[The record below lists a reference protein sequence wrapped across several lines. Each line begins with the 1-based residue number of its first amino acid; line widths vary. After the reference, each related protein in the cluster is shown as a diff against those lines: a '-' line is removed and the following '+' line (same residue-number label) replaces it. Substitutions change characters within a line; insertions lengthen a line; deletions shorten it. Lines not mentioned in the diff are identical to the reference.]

1 MSLDKIA
8 PKEKTIG
15 ANTYQVRIL
24 PAGVGLRSAAK
35 LANLIGPGL
44 KGLQGGETEDKLVG
58 FFSDL
63 LSNDALADRLEYFTK
78 LFTEYT
84 SVKIAGSDAYVELR
98 QVYELHF
105 SANYFE
111 LLQWLAFC
119 IEVNHAS
126 FFTGAGLS
134 AQKLVALLQDAL
146 NSQYRKGAAKPG
158 PSGRSYSPE
167 NSERATTT

>member
-15 ANTYQVRIL
+15 GNTYQVRIL

-44 KGLQGGETEDKLVG
+44 KGLQGEGEDKFVG

-63 LSNDALADRLEYFTK
+63 LSSSALGDQLEYFTR
-78 LFTEYT
+78 LFGEYT
-84 SVKIAGSDAYVELR
+84 SVKLAGTDAYVELR

-105 SANYFE
+105 AANYFE
-111 LLQWLAFC
+111 LLQWLSFC

-126 FFTGAGLS
+126 FFTGAGLN

-146 NSQYRKGAAKPG
+146 SSQYQRGAGKPG
-158 PSGRSYSPE
+158 SSGGSSSRV
-167 NSERATTT
+167 NSERPTTA